1 MSNQPSMAFVFV
13 AWTALCAGVLAFLIG
28 LWNAELI
35 FNEKA
40 YYFTLLMFGLF
51 AAVSVQK
58 AVRDRDEGV
67 PVTDVYFGIAWVAAI
82 MAVLLLT
89 LGLWNSPLA
98 LSEKGFYAMAY
109 LLSMFAAVTVQ
120 KNTRDL
126 EVNHD

>member
-1 MSNQPSMAFVFV
+1 M
-13 AWTALCAGVLAFLIG
+13 IG

-67 PVTDVYFGIAWVAAI
+67 PVTEQSVLDPTGMPDRISIYRIPHCEIAVDAEDLREWVRET
-82 MAVLLLT
+82 VLHELGHH
-89 LGLWNSPLA
+89 LGL
-98 LSEKGFYAMAY
+98 SEE
-109 LLSMFAAVTVQ
+109 
-120 KNTRDL
+120 RL
-126 EVNHD
+126 EELGWD